1 MEFLLC
7 LQTLAVTDDTVLE
20 EHHEDPCLIQMRL
33 LDDGGEFFFSFI
45 DWTGISWRLLLMKST
60 IYRYIIEVAS
70 VAIVILMSNSLI
82 DRGGISMISG
92 RMLWMTN
99 TYIYRGGFSGT
110 LLLITSTLK
119 CIRGR
124 LLLMTSIFIDTL
136 LLMERRFIW
145 WWQLWKVA
153 FDDGMQCSWFMINK
167 KSSNV

>member
-110 LLLITSTLK
+110 LLLMTSTLHQGP
-119 CIRGR
+119 I
-124 LLLMTSIFIDTL
+124 
-136 LLMERRFIW
+136 
-145 WWQLWKVA
+145 A
-153 FDDGMQCSWFMINK
+153 FDDEHIYRHIAFDGK
-167 KSSNV
+167 KIHLVVAALEGCF